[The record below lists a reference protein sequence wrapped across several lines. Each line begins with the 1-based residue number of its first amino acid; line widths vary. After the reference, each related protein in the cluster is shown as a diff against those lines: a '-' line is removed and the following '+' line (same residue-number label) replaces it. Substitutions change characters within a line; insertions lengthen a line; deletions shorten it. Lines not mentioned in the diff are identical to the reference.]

1 MDGVQVIEAIRST
14 PAHRTAPIIV
24 LTAKDLSASE
34 REQLSGSVNRIIAKG
49 MYRSEELLAEV
60 QQLLTLDLEP
70 AQT

>member
-1 MDGVQVIEAIRST
+1 
-14 PAHRTAPIIV
+14 V